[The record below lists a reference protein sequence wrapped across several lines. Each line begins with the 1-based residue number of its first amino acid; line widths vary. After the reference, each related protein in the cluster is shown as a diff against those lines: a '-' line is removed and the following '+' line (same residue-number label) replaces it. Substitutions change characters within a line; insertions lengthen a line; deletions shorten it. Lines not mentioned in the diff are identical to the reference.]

1 MAIQFGQGEH
11 AFLEATLEIAWPD
24 YPKSLTSEEQLAEDF
39 EIRFRTTLAQV
50 GRRLGGPAFVG
61 TYGDEGL
68 PENINAVI
76 IALWPMS
83 SAVLSLDFKHEDAGL
98 PFRITTTWSPGR
110 L

>member
-24 YPKSLTSEEQLAEDF
+24 PESLTSEEQLAEDF
-39 EIRFRTTLAQV
+39 EIRFRTNLAQV
-50 GRRLGGPAFVG
+50 GRRLGEPAFVG
-61 TYGDEGL
+61 TYGDEGF
-68 PENINAVI
+68 PEDIDAVM
-76 IALWPMS
+76 IALWPMN
-83 SAVLSLDFKHEDAGL
+83 SAGLSLNFKHEDSGL